1 MLGDNPNGYDL
12 TNNVDFYNF
21 IRDNSYEAWDSD
33 YAMFRW
39 QTTTTGEIL
48 SQKVTGIGTVENIT
62 VKSRGAGGVAK
73 ELEITGSEGVKTV
86 NGQGQ
91 IRSILGNTSLTIRR
105 KDGTTINGFDTL
117 PSAFIAVEKSGS
129 AFRIYGGGYGHGAGM
144 SQNGAQGMAKG
155 GSDYEDILKFF
166 YSGTELETVE
176 KEP

>member
-1 MLGDNPNGYDL
+1 MELTHFGDQGRARM
-12 TNNVDFYNF
+12 VDVT
-21 IRDNSYEAWDSD
+21 DKEKT
-33 YAMFRW
+33 FR
-39 QTTTTGEIL
+39 TAVAE
-48 SQKVTGIGTVENIT
+48 GTVRMAPATAER
-62 VKSRGAGGVAK
+62 VRAGGVAK

>member
-1 MLGDNPNGYDL
+1 MLGND
-12 TNNVDFYNF
+12 
-21 IRDNSYEAWDSD
+21 
-33 YAMFRW
+33 
-39 QTTTTGEIL
+39 
-48 SQKVTGIGTVENIT
+48 
-62 VKSRGAGGVAK
+62 
-73 ELEITGSEGVKTV
+73 
-86 NGQGQ
+86 
-91 IRSILGNTSLTIRR
+91 SLTIRR